1 MIFTKSDYEYKKY
14 LVAEITGIVT
24 EFHFMQLKKLNTSE
38 IYQSIYRTRGTFPKL
53 GMTEKSVAALT
64 DPIY

>member
-38 IYQSIYRTRGTFPKL
+38 IYPLVLISVNHTCNSLKL
-53 GMTEKSVAALT
+53 LYE
-64 DPIY
+64 